1 MTEPREQVK
10 RENARLTARLALM
23 ALGSFA
29 FGFAL
34 VPLYDVLC
42 AVTGFGDQKSLART
56 SEVAPQAADQ
66 SRTVTVE
73 FVADLPNVGSWEF
86 RPVLTSM
93 QVHPGKLYETA
104 FVARNLT
111 GHDTVAQ
118 AVPSIA
124 PGSVAGY
131 FHKTECFCFTP
142 QKFSQGE
149 ERVLPVRF
157 IVDRALPKH
166 LDRITLA
173 YTFYDQSI
181 RVGQR

>member
-1 MTEPREQVK
+1 MSTPRGQLERDNK
-10 RENARLTARLALM
+10 RLTGRQAQM
-23 ALGSFA
+23 ALGRIA
-29 FGFAL
+29 LGIAL
-34 VPLYDVLC
+34 VPQYDVLC
-42 AVTGFGDQKSLART
+42 AVTGFGDQKALARAA
-56 SEVAPQAADQ
+56 EVAPQAADE

-86 RPVLTSM
+86 RPVIASM
-93 QVHPGKLYETA
+93 QVHPGKLYETE
-104 FVARNLT
+104 FVAKNLT

-118 AVPSIA
+118 AVPSVA
-124 PGSVAGY
+124 PGNVAGY

-142 QKFSQGE
+142 QKFAKDE

-157 IVDRALPKH
+157 IVDRALPRH

>member
-1 MTEPREQVK
+1 MTEAGEKLK
-10 RENARLTARLALM
+10 RENARLTAKLALM
-23 ALGSFA
+23 TLGSFA

-34 VPLYDVLC
+34 VPLYGVFCDI
-42 AVTGFGDQKSLART
+42 TGFGNQKALAQAAT
-56 SEVAPQAADQ
+56 VAPQAPDD
-66 SRTVTVE
+66 SRTVTIE
-73 FVADLPNVGSWEF
+73 FVAELPNVGSWEF
-86 RPVLTSM
+86 RPVLASM
-93 QVHPGKLYETA
+93 RVHPGRLYRTDFIA
-104 FVARNLT
+104 KNLT

-142 QKFSQGE
+142 QKFAKDEQ
-149 ERVLPVRF
+149 RVLPVRF
-157 IVDRALPKH
+157 IVDRALPRH

-181 RVGQR
+181 RTGS